1 MIAIFA
7 APEFITMA
15 IGGAAIG
22 GAAIGARGDVGGAA
36 KAKGTGAK
44 PAHGA
49 AKTDPA
55 NRTRRDRSK
64 LMNPRYCGQETLSS
78 ANTNTARAQVKNA
91 RLVVAIKVLSVTDCT
106 AKAKKTSRITIR

>member
-1 MIAIFA
+1 MSMIAIFA
-7 APEFITMA
+7 APEFITIA
-15 IGGAAIG
+15 IGGVAMG
-22 GAAIGARGDVGGAA
+22 GVLIGGAA
-36 KAKGTGAK
+36 KAKDADAK
-44 PAHGA
+44 PAPGA